1 MRTLLRYI
9 LACARSFLVAIFT
22 GAVITVFANTV
33 TLGWELTQEYP
44 MMILMIP
51 LAAVLTVYIFEK
63 AGAAYRKVTSMAI
76 DFMHD
81 GEAAEAGM
89 ERPKIEGLHISPL
102 MGVAAFVT
110 AALSHFS
117 GASVGKEGAG
127 VQIGLATGE
136 LLYRADRKIFKGT
149 YKSRGDYYLI
159 CGASAAFGAL
169 FGSPIAGCLFGLTFA
184 TPDLIRLNAILP
196 AAVASFAAV
205 WFSSLLG
212 IHVMEIPE
220 FEILPFTWENAL
232 AVAIFAIVIGIA
244 ARFFILLLEEFKE
257 LTEKRFRSVYM
268 RSLVPAVL
276 VMLLLLGI
284 YAATGTNKYAG
295 LSIALLYDAIQ
306 GNAALYAFALNAL
319 TIFLSISAG
328 FTGGEVVPLLVTG
341 GTFGFTA
348 ATILGLPTPAFS
360 VLGAVGMLSGGT
372 NLPIV
377 CFVLGLELFGYTEPM
392 LLFITAALSY
402 AASGKESIY
411 QHQRQMF
418 YRKFR

>member
-1 MRTLLRYI
+1 
-9 LACARSFLVAIFT
+9 
-22 GAVITVFANTV
+22 
-33 TLGWELTQEYP
+33 
-44 MMILMIP
+44 
-51 LAAVLTVYIFEK
+51 
-63 AGAAYRKVTSMAI
+63 
-76 DFMHD
+76 
-81 GEAAEAGM
+81 
-89 ERPKIEGLHISPL
+89 
-102 MGVAAFVT
+102 
-110 AALSHFS
+110 
-117 GASVGKEGAG
+117 
-127 VQIGLATGE
+127 
-136 LLYRADRKIFKGT
+136 
-149 YKSRGDYYLI
+149 
-159 CGASAAFGAL
+159 
-169 FGSPIAGCLFGLTFA
+169 
-184 TPDLIRLNAILP
+184 
-196 AAVASFAAV
+196 
-205 WFSSLLG
+205 
-212 IHVMEIPE
+212 
-220 FEILPFTWENAL
+220 
-232 AVAIFAIVIGIA
+232 
-244 ARFFILLLEEFKE
+244 
-257 LTEKRFRSVYM
+257 M

-328 FTGGEVVPLLVTG
+328 FTGVEVVPLLVTG

-348 ATILGLPTPAFS
+348 ATLLGLPTPAFS